1 MVARRSVALDAASLL
16 RHEAASR
23 HILAALALVLAGC
36 ATSAQTRG
44 ERALAHGDFAG
55 AAAEFQAA
63 LAEDPERVRAL
74 QGLGVAQYKSDALG
88 EAEATFAHVLQRAPE
103 NGTALLY
110 GGLAALRL
118 RQDAVAEDRL
128 TRMRLIEPDPRFG
141 AQVER
146 AVTLVRAQPLS
157 DEARAFIAVS
167 LEDAA
172 RAALEIRAAQYE
184 ASRAWAWSAYPVRCY
199 PAHRGGLVCL

>member
-23 HILAALALVLAGC
+23 HILAALALALVLAGC
-36 ATSAQTRG
+36 ATSAQTGG

-103 NGTALLY
+103 NGTAP
-110 GGLAALRL
+110 GAGVIRTD
-118 RQDAVAEDRL
+118 DAD
-128 TRMRLIEPDPRFG
+128 
-141 AQVER
+141 
-146 AVTLVRAQPLS
+146 LS
-157 DEARAFIAVS
+157 TPP
-167 LEDAA
+167 
-172 RAALEIRAAQYE
+172 QY
-184 ASRAWAWSAYPVRCY
+184 P
-199 PAHRGGLVCL
+199 

>member
-1 MVARRSVALDAASLL
+1 MKRHIVVALT
-16 RHEAASR
+16 
-23 HILAALALVLAGC
+23 LVFAGC

-44 ERALAHGDFAG
+44 ERALARGDFAG
-55 AAAEFQAA
+55 AATEFQAA

-74 QGLGVAQYKSDALG
+74 QGLGVAQYKSDALT
-88 EAEATFAHVLQRAPE
+88 EAETTFARVLERAPD

-118 RQDAVAEDRL
+118 RQDAVAGDRL
-128 TRMRLIEPDPRFG
+128 TRMRLLEPDPRFG

-146 AVTLVRAQPLS
+146 ALALVGAQPLS
-157 DEARAFIAVS
+157 DETRAFIATS

-172 RAALEIRAAQYE
+172 RAALAIRAAQYE
-184 ASRAWAWSAYPVRCY
+184 ADRAWAWSAYPVRCY
-199 PAHRGGLVCL
+199 PARRGGLVCL